1 MANTPQN
8 YLNEV
13 ATEESRKHKL
23 FELENRLHKQELYSA
38 NTVQKDLNR
47 LIDGWNDIEERLD
60 DLNKRIDV
68 IERTRNPYSR
78 SRSNKI
84 SSGRRTRGKKSNKNK
99 RKNTRKRGKS
109 MRKKKTKKRRPKKRP
124 KSIRKRK
131 PSKSRSKNKK

>member
-23 FELENRLHKQELYSA
+23 FELEYRLHKQELYSA

-47 LIDGWNDIEERLD
+47 LIDGWNAMEGRLD
-60 DLNKRIDV
+60 DLNKRIDE
-68 IERTRNPYSR
+68 IKRTRNPYTG

-84 SSGRRTRGKKSNKNK
+84 SGGRRTRGKKRSTSRKKK
-99 RKNTRKRGKS
+99 RTRKRGKS
-109 MRKKKTKKRRPKKRP
+109 MRK
-124 KSIRKRK
+124 RKRTR
-131 PSKSRSKNKK
+131 SRK

>member
-8 YLNEV
+8 YLNVV

-47 LIDGWNDIEERLD
+47 LIDGWNAMEGRLD
-60 DLNKRIDV
+60 ALNKRIDQ
-68 IERTRNPYSR
+68 IERKEGRGNYSR

-84 SSGRRTRGKKSNKNK
+84 SGGRRTRGKKRTKSR
-99 RKNTRKRGKS
+99 RKSR
-109 MRKKKTKKRRPKKRP
+109 RKKKTKKRRKSMRKKR
-124 KSIRKRK
+124 R
-131 PSKSRSKNKK
+131 